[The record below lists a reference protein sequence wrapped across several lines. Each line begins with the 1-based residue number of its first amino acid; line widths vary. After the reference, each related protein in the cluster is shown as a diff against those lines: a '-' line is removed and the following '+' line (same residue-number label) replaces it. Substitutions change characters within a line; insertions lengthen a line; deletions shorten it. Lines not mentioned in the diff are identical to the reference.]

1 MTGTK
6 SGPLLEICG
15 ISKSFG
21 GLRALEDIYI
31 GIEPEAIHG
40 IIGPN
45 GAGKTTLFNVITG
58 FVTPDSGFIRIGGKS
73 YQGLKPHML
82 VPLGIART
90 FQNIRIFSDMTVL
103 ENVLIG
109 QHVHTPTLPLSIL
122 LNGRRARSAEKKAL
136 EKARE
141 AMAFAGISD
150 AADERVRN
158 LSYGRQRLVE
168 LARAVAAEPEVILLD
183 EPAAG
188 MNPTEKGRLLELVA
202 SLRGRG
208 CTTVLIDH
216 DMKLVMNLCTEIT
229 VLDHGRK
236 IAEGE
241 PGEIR
246 NHPEVIRAYL
256 GKGGGHA

>member
-21 GLRALEDIYI
+21 GLRALQDINI
-31 GIEPEAIHG
+31 GIEPGAIHG

-58 FVTPDSGFIRIGGKS
+58 FISPDSGTIAIGGVS
-73 YQGLKPHML
+73 YSGLRPHML

-90 FQNIRIFSDMTVL
+90 FQNIRVFSDLTVL
-103 ENVLIG
+103 ENVLVG

-136 EKARE
+136 GKARE
-141 AMAFAGISD
+141 AMEFVGISD
-150 AADERVRN
+150 GAGERVKN

-168 LARAVAAEPEVILLD
+168 FARAIAAEPDVVLLD

-188 MNPTEKGRLLELVA
+188 MNPTEKGHLLELVA
-202 SLRGRG
+202 SLRDRG
-208 CTTVLIDH
+208 CTIVLIDH
-216 DMKLVMNLCTEIT
+216 DMKLIMNVCTRIT

-256 GKGGGHA
+256 GKDGGHA